1 MWVKRM
7 SPAARRRTTD
17 AIFKGSVERQGV
29 VGDEVSK
36 QLYVGE
42 ITFKDGGANKWHV
55 HTSDQILVITAGEGI
70 VADEREERQ
79 VSEGDVAFIPANTK
93 HWHGARPG
101 KDMTHLA
108 ILAGG
113 KTTIVED

>member
-1 MWVKRM
+1 MWVKHT
-7 SPAARRRTTD
+7 SPADRERTVD
-17 AIFKGSVERQGV
+17 AIFRGEVERQGIIG
-29 VGDEVSK
+29 GDVST

-42 ITFKDGGANKWHV
+42 VTFKNGAANKWHI
-55 HTSDQILVITAGEGI
+55 HTSDQVLIVTSGEGI

-79 VSEGDVAFIPANTK
+79 VTAGDVAFIPANTK

-108 ILAGG
+108 VIAGG
-113 KTTIVED
+113 TTKIVD

>member
-7 SPAARRRTTD
+7 SKAERHRTAD
-17 AIFKGSVERQGV
+17 AIFKGVVERQGV
-29 VGDEVSK
+29 IGDDVSK

-42 ITFKDGGANKWHV
+42 ITFKDGGVNKWHV
-55 HTSDQILVITAGEGI
+55 HTSDQILIVTDGEGI

-79 VSEGDVAFIPANTK
+79 VSAGDVAFIPANTK

-108 ILAGG
+108 ILGPG
-113 KTTIVED
+113 TTKIVD

>member
-7 SPAARRRTTD
+7 SKGERRRATD
-17 AIFKGSVERQGV
+17 VLFRGEVQRQPV
-29 VGDEVSK
+29 VGDEISK
-36 QLYVGE
+36 QLYLGE

-55 HTSDQILVITAGEGI
+55 HTSDQILVITEGEGI
-70 VADEREERQ
+70 VADEGEERS
-79 VSEGDVAFIPANTK
+79 VSAGDVAFIPANTK

-101 KDMTHLA
+101 RDMTHLS

-113 KTTIVED
+113 KTTMVE

>member
-7 SPAARRRTTD
+7 SRSERKRDAG
-17 AIFKGSVERQGV
+17 AIFKGVVERQGV
-29 VGDEVSK
+29 IGDDVST

-42 ITFKDGGANKWHV
+42 ITFKDGAVNKWHM
-55 HTSDQILVITAGEGI
+55 HSCDQVLVITEGEGT
-70 VADEREERQ
+70 VADEKEERALIA
-79 VSEGDVAFIPANTK
+79 GDVAFIPKNTK

-101 KDMTHLA
+101 KDMTHLS

-113 KTTIVED
+113 KTTVLE

>member
-7 SPAARRRTTD
+7 SATARQRTTD
-17 AIFKGSVERQGV
+17 AIFTGNVERQGV

-55 HTSDQILVITAGEGI
+55 HTVRPDPRHHRG
-70 VADEREERQ
+70 R
-79 VSEGDVAFIPANTK
+79 GDRCRRA
-93 HWHGARPG
+93 
-101 KDMTHLA
+101 
-108 ILAGG
+108 
-113 KTTIVED
+113 